1 MGLFGLTLYAT
12 IRRTKEIGIR
22 KVMGAPIANILQL
35 LTKESL
41 VLLII
46 SSVIAVP
53 VAYWFVNSQLEEY
66 ANRIKI
72 TPWLFMVPVLIVILI
87 SLLTVACQTVKTALA
102 NPVKA
107 LRYE

>member
-1 MGLFGLTLYAT
+1 M
-12 IRRTKEIGIR
+12 
-22 KVMGAPIANILQL
+22 
-35 LTKESL
+35 
-41 VLLII
+41 
-46 SSVIAVP
+46 
-53 VAYWFVNSQLEEY
+53 FVNSQLEEY

-87 SLLTVACQTVKTALA
+87 SLLTVAYQTIKTALA